1 MDEPETKTCE
11 NCKREIPIGNYT
23 IHSAHCSRNIK
34 MCPVCK
40 EPIPLTDLDE
50 HHEKM
55 HTLKPCKKCGDNVCG
70 TDLEDHVRDSCSH
83 TVQSCRFCSLE
94 LPRRELPAH
103 EAYCGVRTE
112 HCADCGEWV
121 MARYRQ
127 LHLDSNHG
135 FLRLDDD
142 PEPRPRIDLP
152 RRPELM
158 NMGILH
164 APVNIPINIQYGNG
178 NDEPE
183 NFLNPND
190 IRIMN
195 AIANVEAIAADNLR
209 LARAVSEAEARIA
222 ANNANAEAPPANAEP
237 QPVVAEPRR
246 IISVGPLPS
255 PYRRVNY
262 VDSAVPRGE
271 RYTEEVR
278 RPSRGRAANRARAG
292 DAAEPFMSSCSTRDI
307 IAVSSNTAGPSNAP
321 SISNTAGP
329 SNVAEMS
336 STAGPSTSAGVSN
349 PPGPSN
355 VAEPQ
360 KLAKRTNEQPQ
371 INANAEP
378 QKCEASKKP

>member
-1 MDEPETKTCE
+1 
-11 NCKREIPIGNYT
+11 
-23 IHSAHCSRNIK
+23 
-34 MCPVCK
+34 
-40 EPIPLTDLDE
+40 
-50 HHEKM
+50 
-55 HTLKPCKKCGDNVCG
+55 
-70 TDLEDHVRDSCSH
+70 
-83 TVQSCRFCSLE
+83 
-94 LPRRELPAH
+94 
-103 EAYCGVRTE
+103 
-112 HCADCGEWV
+112 
-121 MARYRQ
+121 
-127 LHLDSNHG
+127 
-135 FLRLDDD
+135 
-142 PEPRPRIDLP
+142 
-152 RRPELM
+152 M

-278 RPSRGRAANRARAG
+278 RPNRGRAANRARAG

-378 QKCEASKKP
+378 QKCEASKKPSNPAPKKRAPAPPEPGRELAFYAALQRHQHDEQRRRELDAARVAQGTKKRAPAPPEPGRELAFYAALQRHQHDEQRRRELDAARVAQGLAPLFIVTERQKQERMRKINSERDERER